1 MIIKDLV
8 NTETCWTLIIIG
20 IILTVI
26 GSVGLYGGF
35 YAIPAWAVGLAA
47 IVLTI
52 GVICLVL
59 GIVLLIALY
68 VRGKMGTPAK

>member
-1 MIIKDLV
+1 MLDSYHNWHHSYSDWLSR
-8 NTETCWTLIIIG
+8 
-20 IILTVI
+20 
-26 GSVGLYGGF
+26 SVYGGF